1 MKISPD
7 EVEHV
12 ARLARLEV
20 SPNEKEDLTRQMNR
34 ILQYVEKLNELDT
47 TGVSPTWARLIPAP
61 KSSQLRLP
69 GKLGDCCRRVFCRV
83 KLNVLSIVGLTT
95 WVSLKVKFQ
104 VV

>member
-20 SPNEKEDLTRQMNR
+20 SPNEKEDLTRRMNR

-47 TGVSPTWARLIPAP
+47 TGVSPTSHAIDLENAFRDDA
-61 KSSQLRLP
+61 
-69 GKLGDCCRRVFCRV
+69 VE
-83 KLNVLSIVGLTT
+83 
-95 WVSLKVKFQ
+95 VSLPRDASLENAPESNGAEF
-104 VV
+104 VVPRII

>member
-12 ARLARLEV
+12 ARLARLEL

-47 TGVSPTWARLIPAP
+47 TGVSPTSHAIDLENAFRDDA
-61 KSSQLRLP
+61 
-69 GKLGDCCRRVFCRV
+69 VE
-83 KLNVLSIVGLTT
+83 
-95 WVSLKVKFQ
+95 VSLPRDASLENAPESNGAEF
-104 VV
+104 VVPRII